1 MEGSSMRSPRS
12 LVLVSCFLVSVL
24 GASAA
29 KAGGGGTV
37 DGGTIR
43 FSGAV
48 VEPTCSIATQ
58 SIPGLTAGTVQ
69 VRQSLQQSC
78 GGSATAG
85 ATASTSPTYQVDVVH
100 LSGTEPDQVL
110 RYFAGYVRAAQASAD
125 PELVTQ
131 TYN

>member
-1 MEGSSMRSPRS
+1 MRSPRS

-24 GASAA
+24 GASAV

-37 DGGTIR
+37 DSATIR

-58 SIPGLTAGTVQ
+58 SVLDLASATQGH
-69 VRQSLQQSC
+69 QSLQQSC
-78 GGSATAG
+78 GGSTAAGVPTSAT
-85 ATASTSPTYQVDVVH
+85 PTYKVDVVH
-100 LSGTEPDQVL
+100 LSGSESDQVL
-110 RYFAGYVRAAQASAD
+110 RYFTGYVRAAQASAD

-131 TYN
+131 TYD